1 MPVEIDIWPTS
12 MVFQKGSRI
21 RLDVMPHDGARYF
34 SVYHL
39 KNNTLYLG
47 GDRASYVLLPIVP
60 PKGGPVPNLG
70 GIILR

>member
-1 MPVEIDIWPTS
+1 

-21 RLDVMPHDGARYF
+21 RLDVLPHDGARYF

-47 GDRASYVLLPIVP
+47 GNRASYVLLPIVP
-60 PKGGPVPNLG
+60 SKGGPVPDLG
-70 GIILR
+70 GIRLR